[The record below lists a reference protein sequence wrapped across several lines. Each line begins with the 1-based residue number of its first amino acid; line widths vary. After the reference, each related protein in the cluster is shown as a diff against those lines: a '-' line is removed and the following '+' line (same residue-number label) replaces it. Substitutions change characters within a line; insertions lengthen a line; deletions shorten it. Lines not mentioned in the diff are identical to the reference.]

1 MADFKDNTSAQA
13 ALEDSK
19 QAISSA
25 GEAASANGA
34 NIELPVEGTA
44 GVQPRKIP
52 SYYRTKEFY
61 LSILLGQTLVI
72 LNVSTNIFSTLL
84 ANEGTSIPSFQTFFT
99 YVFLNIIYTSYTL
112 YRYGLAKWFNLV
124 LKDGW
129 KYAILGFFDVLGN
142 YFVVLAF
149 RYTTLLSIQL
159 ILIWTIVVVVIL
171 STLIM
176 HVRYHFAQ
184 IIGIIVCIGGLG
196 VLLASDHITGSNSGD
211 FSRDDQIKGDLFALV
226 GATCYG
232 FSNTME
238 EFMSSKRPVYEVIG
252 QLAFYG
258 MIINGAIAGIFD
270 RSDFQTA
277 VWNGQVAAYLVGY
290 TLCLVLFYT
299 LAPLLFRLASAAFF
313 NISLFTV
320 NFWNVIIG
328 IDVFHLTIHWMY
340 PIAFVLI
347 LVGHV
352 VYYFGRKLLGEA
364 RKPWLGR
371 NQEQGVVGIFTARKK
386 ILTNPQYAEPEDGS
400 SENPV

>member
-1 MADFKDNTSAQA
+1 MADKDNTSAQA
-13 ALEDSK
+13 VLEDSK

-44 GVQPRKIP
+44 GIQPRKIP

-176 HVRYHFAQ
+176 RVRYHFAQ

-277 VWNGQVAAYLVGY
+277 VWNGQVAGYLVGY

-371 NQEQGVVGIFTARKK
+371 NQEKGVVGIFTARKK

-400 SENPV
+400 PENPV

>member
-1 MADFKDNTSAQA
+1 MLEDSQTM
-13 ALEDSK
+13 LEDSK
-19 QAISSA
+19 QAITSA
-25 GEAASANGA
+25 GEADANGA
-34 NIELPVEGTA
+34 NIELPVEGTTA
-44 GVQPRKIP
+44 VESGTKIR

-99 YVFLNIIYTSYTL
+99 YVLLNIMYTSYTL
-112 YRYGLAKWFNLV
+112 YKYGPRKWFNMV
-124 LKDGW
+124 TKDGW

-159 ILIWTIVVVVIL
+159 ILIWTIVVVVVL
-171 STLIM
+171 SSLLM
-176 HVRYHFAQ
+176 HVRYHYAQ
-184 IIGIIVCIGGLG
+184 IIGILVCVGGLG
-196 VLLASDHITGSNSGD
+196 VLLASDHITGSDGGD
-211 FSRDDQIKGDLFALV
+211 SYSRDDMIKGDLFALV

-238 EFMSSKRPVYEVIG
+238 EFMASKRPIYEVIG

-258 MIINGAIAGIFD
+258 MVINGAICGIFD

-277 VWNGQVAAYLVGY
+277 VWNGQVAGYLVGY
-290 TLCLVLFYT
+290 TLCLVIFYT
-299 LAPLLFRLASAAFF
+299 VAPLLFRLASAAFF

-328 IDVFHLTIHWMY
+328 INVFDYTIHWMY

-364 RKPWLGR
+364 LKPWLGR
-371 NQEQGVVGIFTARKK
+371 NQEEGVIGIFTARKK
-386 ILTNPQYAEPEDGS
+386 ILTNPQYAEPEDRS
-400 SENPV
+400 PESPV